1 MKVVNTIIDISFCP
15 FAFATLLDNG
25 RAIAVVESDGLFL
38 QDILGLHKAY
48 RITLQQ
54 SYVSSCTLQRNDEV
68 RSETGVIRIA
78 RPLGSNRQGIEFSF
92 KL

>member
-1 MKVVNTIIDISFCP
+1 MIFLIVYSTTYYNFYEGTMQY
-15 FAFATLLDNG
+15 NG
-25 RAIAVVESDGLFL
+25 RAIAVVESDRLFL
-38 QDILGLHKAY
+38 QDILGLHKAH

-78 RPLGSNRQGIEFSF
+78 RPLGSNRQGIEFF
-92 KL
+92 